1 MESKYATVTV
11 MDGRTMVRYLFGN
24 RKRSSGSSVSWAS
37 KCVNWW
43 GHNSKNI
50 VRGKTMD
57 LKKLQEELTFDE
69 GCIDKIYLD
78 HLGYPT
84 FGIGHLILETDPE
97 HGQDVDTPVSKE
109 RIDECFENDIQNV
122 INDLDRN
129 LVWWRDLPED
139 LQRVMANMCFNLGI
153 TRLLKFKKFLGAME
167 DRNWDKAAVEML
179 DSRWAIQVGPRA
191 IRLKDRVLKQGEN
204 L

>member
-1 MESKYATVTV
+1 MNK
-11 MDGRTMVRYLFGN
+11 D
-24 RKRSSGSSVSWAS
+24 
-37 KCVNWW
+37 
-43 GHNSKNI
+43 
-50 VRGKTMD
+50 
-57 LKKLQEELTFDE
+57 KLIEELIKDE
-69 GCIDKIYLD
+69 GYKYEIYLD

-84 FGIGHLILETDPE
+84 FGVGHLVLETDE
-97 HGQDVDTPVSKE
+97 EYGQPVGTPVSEE
-109 RIDECFENDIQNV
+109 RIRECLSKDIDIVCDE
-122 INDLDRN
+122 LDMKDPWWRN
-129 LVWWRDLPED
+129 LDDNR
-139 LQRVMANMCFNLGI
+139 QRVMANMCFNLGI